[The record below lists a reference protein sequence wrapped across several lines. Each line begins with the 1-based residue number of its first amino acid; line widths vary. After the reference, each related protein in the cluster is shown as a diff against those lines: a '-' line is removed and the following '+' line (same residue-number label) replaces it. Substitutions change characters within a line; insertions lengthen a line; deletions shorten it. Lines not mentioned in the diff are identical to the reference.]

1 MTKIDV
7 RGLSCP
13 IPVLKTKQAVKG
25 GEKDLEII
33 SDNNASMENILKYL
47 RSVKYDFTVTEVGED
62 YIIKAKG

>member
-1 MTKIDV
+1 MVTIDA

-47 RSVKYDFTVTEVGED
+47 RAVGYNFTVTEVEED
-62 YIIKAKG
+62 YIIRTKG